1 MVTPLLRGRRRPEL
15 YRLATSRPLVPSAA
29 APGPFSLH
37 APSLYHQLAGR
48 GGGSVS
54 RHHDGCLSCRLSPG
68 VLPPRLGLGLYD
80 PDDPAWLESH
90 VCPAEGIMRTVCRG
104 LVSQS

>member
-1 MVTPLLRGRRRPEL
+1 MVISLLWGQRRPEL
-15 YRLATSRPLVPSAA
+15 YRLATSRPLVPFAA
-29 APGPFSLH
+29 SPGPFSLH
-37 APSLYHQLAGR
+37 ATSLYRQLAGW
-48 GGGSVS
+48 GSGSVS

-90 VCPAEGIMRTVCRG
+90 VCPAEGTMRAVCRG